1 LSGICPADLDAT
13 WGHVEGKFRDI
24 LSKVIIKSGRSC
36 LEPYGELID
45 ELRARGLTYREIADI
60 LTDELKFHVPKST
73 VNDFVR
79 ERARRRRNAAR
90 QISRRV
96 AIPTPVV
103 LKAPTLHAGHG
114 PSNDEVQRR
123 IAAVK
128 ARTPAATPSDNGF
141 YFDPT
146 EPLRL
151 IDPGKQKPEE

>member
-1 LSGICPADLDAT
+1 MEDKIQN
-13 WGHVEGKFRDI
+13 I
-24 LSKVIIKSGRSC
+24 LNKVTKKSGRSR

-45 ELRARGLTYREIADI
+45 ELRARGLTCRDISDI
-60 LTDELKFHVPKST
+60 LTEELQFHVPKST

-79 ERARRRRNAAR
+79 GRARRRRNAAG

-114 PSNDEVQRR
+114 PSDDEVQRR

-128 ARTPAATPSDNGF
+128 ARKPATTPSDNGF
-141 YFDPT
+141 FFDPS

-151 IDPGKQKPEE
+151 IDPGKRKPEE

>member
-1 LSGICPADLDAT
+1 
-13 WGHVEGKFRDI
+13 VEDKFHDI
-24 LSKVIIKSGRSC
+24 LSKVSIKSGRSC

-45 ELRARGLTYREIADI
+45 ELRARGLTYRGIADI

-79 ERARRRRNAAR
+79 GRARRRRNASR
-90 QISRRV
+90 QIVRRV

-103 LKAPTLHAGHG
+103 AKAPNLHAGSG
-114 PSNDEVQRR
+114 PSGDEVQRR
-123 IAAVK
+123 IAAMK
-128 ARTPAATPSDNGF
+128 ARKPTPTLSDNGF
-141 YFDPT
+141 YFDPS